1 MFAPAGMEDTSEQG
15 MESAAMTMPSYYVG
29 EGNGDVFI
37 KEIMSG
43 EMGWSAIPSEDDVN
57 DKFRLKWTQVSNGIN
72 YHNFKEGKQIVN
84 HIPNAGVLIGK
95 NMLYERMEDLT
106 YLIKD
111 GYYKPMDAIA
121 I

>member
-15 MESAAMTMPSYYVG
+15 MESAAMIMPSYYVG

-72 YHNFKEGKQIVN
+72 YHNFKEGK
-84 HIPNAGVLIGK
+84 
-95 NMLYERMEDLT
+95 
-106 YLIKD
+106 
-111 GYYKPMDAIA
+111 
-121 I
+121 